1 MPTPPA
7 AALWTR
13 TGLENDPSWRFELGP
28 AQIDDLHRAMDR
40 ILARDLPVAR
50 IGRADF
56 PLTEWGRTI
65 ARLRADVEEGRGFV
79 LLRGLPVERYSVPEL
94 EKLFWGLGT
103 HLGTGVTQTAK
114 AELISHV
121 TDLGPVEGLRRGFQ
135 TNKEAKFHVDLADGV
150 GLLCIRQAKIGG
162 QSLLMSSASIYDT
175 LRRER
180 PDVLAILER
189 GFAWDRREEHGP
201 GEDPVGPIV
210 PIFGEYR
217 GRFRCVYNRNFNE
230 TVFRRRGTQMSDAE
244 RGALDALDTVIA
256 REELQ
261 LPMDFRPGDVQ
272 LVSNETV
279 LHARTAYEDH
289 EDTSKRRHLLRLWW
303 NFDRYAAEATPPLR
317 PLPYGQLGLDA
328 AQIAA

>member
-1 MPTPPA
+1 MPTPCA

-13 TGLENDPSWRFELGP
+13 ASLENDPSWRFELG
-28 AQIDDLHRAMDR
+28 QTEIDDLHRAMDQV
-40 ILARDLPVAR
+40 LARALPVAR
-50 IGRADF
+50 IGRDDF
-56 PLTEWGRTI
+56 PLPAWGATI
-65 ARLRADVEEGRGFV
+65 ARLRADVEDGRGFV
-79 LLRGLPVERYSVPEL
+79 LLRGLPVERYGVPDL

-121 TDLGPVEGLRRGFQ
+121 TDLGPVQGLRRGFQ

-150 GLLCIRQAKIGG
+150 GLLCIRQAKEGG
-162 QSLLMSSASIYDT
+162 QSLLMSSATIYDT

-180 PDVLAILER
+180 PGVLSILER
-189 GFAWDRREEHGP
+189 GFAWDRREEHGA

-210 PIFGEYR
+210 PIFGEYL
-217 GRFRCVYNRNFNE
+217 GRFRCIYNRSFNE

-244 RGALDALDTVIA
+244 RAALDALDAVIA

-279 LHARTAYEDH
+279 LHARTAYEDDV
-289 EDTSKRRHLLRLWW
+289 DTGKRRHLLRLWW
-303 NFDRYAAEATPPLR
+303 NFDRYTAEETPPQR
-317 PLPYGQLGLDA
+317 PLPYGNLGLEA

>member
-1 MPTPPA
+1 MPTPRA

-13 TGLENDPSWRFELGP
+13 ASLENDPSWRFELGQ
-28 AQIDDLHRAMDR
+28 AQIDDLYRAMDQV
-40 ILARDLPVAR
+40 LARGIPVAR
-50 IGRADF
+50 IHCDDF
-56 PLTEWGRTI
+56 PLPEWGPTI
-65 ARLRADVEEGRGFV
+65 ERLRADVEDGRGFV
-79 LLRGLPVERYSVPEL
+79 LLRGLPVERYSVPDL

-121 TDLGPVEGLRRGFQ
+121 TDLGPVQGLRRGFQ

-162 QSLLMSSASIYDT
+162 RSLLMSSASIYDT

-189 GFAWDRREEHGP
+189 GFAWDRREEHGL

-230 TVFRRRGTQMSDAE
+230 TVFRRRGTQMGNAE
-244 RGALDALDTVIA
+244 RGALDALDAVIA

-289 EDTSKRRHLLRLWW
+289 EDTGKRRHLLRLWW
-303 NFDRYAAEATPPLR
+303 NFDRYTAEETPPLR
-317 PLPYGQLGLDA
+317 PLPYGNLGLEA
-328 AQIAA
+328 AQISA

>member
-1 MPTPPA
+1 MPAPHA
-7 AALWTR
+7 ASLWTR
-13 TGLENDPSWRFELGP
+13 ASLANDPSWRFDLRQT
-28 AQIDDLHRAMDR
+28 QIDDLHRAMDNV
-40 ILARDLPVAR
+40 LARALPVAR
-50 IGRADF
+50 IRRDDF
-56 PLTEWGRTI
+56 PLPEWGPTI
-65 ARLRADVEEGRGFV
+65 ARLRADVEDGRGFV
-79 LLRGLPVERYSVPEL
+79 LLRGLPVERYSVPDL

-114 AELISHV
+114 SELISHV
-121 TDLGPVEGLRRGFQ
+121 TDLGPVQGLRRGFQ

-162 QSLLMSSASIYDT
+162 RSLLMSSASIYDA

-180 PDVLAILER
+180 PHVLATLER

-201 GEDPVGPIV
+201 GEDPVGPVV

-217 GRFRCVYNRNFNE
+217 GRFRCIYNRNFNE
-230 TVFRRRGTQMSDAE
+230 TVFRRRGTQMTDAE
-244 RGALDALDTVIA
+244 RDALDALDAVIA

-289 EDTSKRRHLLRLWW
+289 EDTGKRRHLLRLWW
-303 NFDRYAAEATPPLR
+303 NFDRYTAEETPPLR
-317 PLPYGQLGLDA
+317 PLPYGNLGLEA
-328 AQIAA
+328 ARIAA